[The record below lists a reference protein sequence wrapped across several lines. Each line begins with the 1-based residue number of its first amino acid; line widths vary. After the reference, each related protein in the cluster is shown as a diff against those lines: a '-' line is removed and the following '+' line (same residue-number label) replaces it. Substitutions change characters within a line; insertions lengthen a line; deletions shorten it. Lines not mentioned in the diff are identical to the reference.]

1 MKFTYH
7 EKIKPYVRMT
17 QRGKFV
23 KKEAQDYLASKAA
36 LGYALRVQMRAEEA
50 QPLEAYQTFE
60 FNMRYFAP
68 DVYRYDLDN
77 LIKAVLDAAQN
88 IVFPDD
94 RYCVDIVASKA
105 RAVNFRLELEIVKV

>member
-1 MKFTYH
+1 MKFIYH

-36 LGYALRVQMRAEEA
+36 LGYALRVQMQQAEA
-50 QPLEAYQTFE
+50 QPLEQAQTFE
-60 FNMRYFAP
+60 LTMRYLAP

-77 LIKAVLDAAQN
+77 VIKAVLDAAQN

-94 RYCVDIVASKA
+94 RYCIDIVASKA
-105 RAVNFRLELEIVKV
+105 RAVHFRLEMEIVKV